1 METRASYA
9 LIGAAV
15 LAAFAALIAFTI
27 WLGKVEFDRE
37 FSEYD
42 VVFEGAVNGLS
53 EGGQVR
59 YLGINVGEVVSLSL
73 DRENT
78 ENVIARIR
86 VDADTPVRTDSKA
99 YLDFAGLTG
108 VTFIQIR
115 PGSPQADLMPGSA
128 ANPPILETEQTQ
140 LQEIFQGGQD
150 LMANAQVTLSRLNAV
165 LDAENAEAFRQTL
178 GNIQRI
184 TNAFAED
191 EQLMQDAGAALRSLA
206 DAGEAVADAA
216 RGFGSLESDIQT
228 ALTDIADSADALI
241 DDARRLIQTS
251 ETAVLET
258 QESMRGVREAVE
270 EPAEQTLQEIQRLT
284 TDLRSLVRRLDRI
297 AREVEQNPQSFI
309 QGQPRPYRED

>member
-150 LMANAQVTLSRLNAV
+150 LMAMAQ
-165 LDAENAEAFRQTL
+165 
-178 GNIQRI
+178 
-184 TNAFAED
+184 
-191 EQLMQDAGAALRSLA
+191 QDSNL
-206 DAGEAVADAA
+206 
-216 RGFGSLESDIQT
+216 
-228 ALTDIADSADALI
+228 LI
-241 DDARRLIQTS
+241 
-251 ETAVLET
+251 V
-258 QESMRGVREAVE
+258 
-270 EPAEQTLQEIQRLT
+270 
-284 TDLRSLVRRLDRI
+284 
-297 AREVEQNPQSFI
+297 
-309 QGQPRPYRED
+309 

>member
-15 LAAFAALIAFTI
+15 LAALAALVAFTI
-27 WLGKVEFDRE
+27 WLGKVEFNRE
-37 FSEYD
+37 FSQYD

-73 DRENT
+73 DRENN

-86 VDADTPVRTDSKA
+86 IDADTPVRTDSKA

-115 PGSPQADLMPGSA
+115 PGSPGADLMPGNA

-165 LDAENAEAFRQTL
+165 LDAENAESFRQTL
-178 GNIQRI
+178 SNIQQI
-184 TNAFAED
+184 TGAFAED
-191 EQLMQDAGAALRSLA
+191 EELMQDASQALRSLA
-206 DAGEAVADAA
+206 NAGEAVAEAA
-216 RGFGSLESDIQT
+216 RGFGSLEADIQS
-228 ALTDIADSADALI
+228 ALNDIASGADTLI
-241 DDARRLIQTS
+241 EDARRLIQTS

-258 QESMRGVREAVE
+258 QESLQGVREAVE
-270 EPAEQTLQEIQRLT
+270 APAEQTLQEIQRLT

-297 AREVEQNPQSFI
+297 AREVEQNPQTFI

>member
-115 PGSPQADLMPGSA
+115 
-128 ANPPILETEQTQ
+128 
-140 LQEIFQGGQD
+140 
-150 LMANAQVTLSRLNAV
+150 
-165 LDAENAEAFRQTL
+165 
-178 GNIQRI
+178 
-184 TNAFAED
+184 
-191 EQLMQDAGAALRSLA
+191 
-206 DAGEAVADAA
+206 
-216 RGFGSLESDIQT
+216 
-228 ALTDIADSADALI
+228 
-241 DDARRLIQTS
+241 
-251 ETAVLET
+251 
-258 QESMRGVREAVE
+258 
-270 EPAEQTLQEIQRLT
+270 
-284 TDLRSLVRRLDRI
+284 
-297 AREVEQNPQSFI
+297 
-309 QGQPRPYRED
+309 